1 MCKKANIAIVS
12 NNNDLL
18 ILLDETFNLHKKF
31 NTYTFNSNDLSHI
44 KKNDIKFE
52 IVMMSEDIYEIV
64 IDEIYES
71 TLWKKIHQ
79 NIVLLTH
86 EKSDKNFLDN
96 KKIRPRSVIDLPL
109 SFTSTVKILNSIIR
123 ENSNKLSNIAIGGF
137 TLDVTGRKI
146 TMKNNSEKLTEKETS
161 ILWHLLNKKD
171 SKIPQKNLLKD
182 IWGYDEG
189 IQTRTLETH
198 IYRIRKKLNNI
209 AANKFEIKNLDN
221 SYILKISQF

>member
-1 MCKKANIAIVS
+1 MGKKVNIAIVS

-18 ILLDETFNLHKKF
+18 ILLDETFNLYKKF
-31 NTYTFNSNDLSHI
+31 NTYTFNSSDLNNI

-52 IVMMSEDIYEIV
+52 IVMMSEDVYEVI
-64 IDEIYES
+64 IDEINES
-71 TLWKKIHQ
+71 TSWEEIHQ
-79 NIVLLTH
+79 NLILLID
-86 EKSDKNFLDN
+86 KKKDKNFLDN
-96 KKIRPRSVIDLPL
+96 KEIKPRSIIDLPL
-109 SFTSTVKILNSIIR
+109 SLTSTVKILDSIIR
-123 ENSNKLSNIAIGGF
+123 ENSNKLSNIDIEGF

-209 AANKFEIKNLDN
+209 GANKFKIKNLDN
-221 SYILKISQF
+221 SYILKIS

>member
-1 MCKKANIAIVS
+1 MGKKVNIAIVS

-31 NTYTFNSNDLSHI
+31 NTYTFNSSDLNHI
-44 KKNDIKFE
+44 KKNDINFE
-52 IVMMSEDIYEIV
+52 IMMMSEDVYEII
-64 IDEIYES
+64 IDEINEI
-71 TLWKKIHQ
+71 TLWEEIHQ
-79 NIVLLTH
+79 NLVLLVG
-86 EKSDKNFLDN
+86 ENKDINFLDN
-96 KKIRPRSVIDLPL
+96 REIKPRNIIDLPL
-109 SFTSTVKILNSIIR
+109 NFTSTVKILDSIIR
-123 ENSNKLSNIAIGGF
+123 ENSNKLSNIDIGEF

-146 TMKNNSEKLTEKETS
+146 KMKNNSAKLTEKETS

-189 IQTRTLETH
+189 IKTRTLETH

-209 AANKFEIKNLDN
+209 GANKFEIKNLDN
-221 SYILKISQF
+221 SYILKIS

>member
-1 MCKKANIAIVS
+1 MGKKFNIAIVS

-18 ILLDETFNLHKKF
+18 TLLDETFNLHKKF
-31 NTYTFNSNDLSHI
+31 NTYTFNSSDLNQI
-44 KKNDIKFE
+44 NKNDINFE
-52 IVMMSEDIYEIV
+52 IVMMSEDIYEI
-64 IDEIYES
+64 IINES
-71 TLWKKIHQ
+71 ALWEEIHQ
-79 NIVLLTH
+79 NLILLID
-86 EKSDKNFLDN
+86 KKKDKNFLDN
-96 KKIRPRSVIDLPL
+96 KEIKPRSIIELPL
-109 SFTSTVKILNSIIR
+109 SFTSTVKILDLIIR
-123 ENSNKLSNIAIGGF
+123 ENSNKLSNIEIEGF
-137 TLDVTGRKI
+137 TLDVSGRKI

-209 AANKFEIKNLDN
+209 GANKFKIKNLDN
-221 SYILKISQF
+221 SYILKIS

>member
-1 MCKKANIAIVS
+1 MKYTKVLYGKK
-12 NNNDLL
+12 
-18 ILLDETFNLHKKF
+18 
-31 NTYTFNSNDLSHI
+31 
-44 KKNDIKFE
+44 
-52 IVMMSEDIYEIV
+52 
-64 IDEIYES
+64 
-71 TLWKKIHQ
+71 
-79 NIVLLTH
+79 LLTH

>member
-64 IDEIYES
+64 IDEIYEI
-71 TLWKKIHQ
+71 TFWEKIHQ

-86 EKSDKNFLDN
+86 EKKDKNFLDN
-96 KKIRPRSVIDLPL
+96 KKIKPRSVINLPL
-109 SFTSTVKILNSIIR
+109 SFTSTVKILDSIIR
-123 ENSNKLSNIAIGGF
+123 ENSNKLSNIVIGGF
-137 TLDVTGRKI
+137 TLDVIGRKI

-221 SYILKISQF
+221 SYILKIS

>member
-1 MCKKANIAIVS
+1 MSKKANIAIIS

>member
-1 MCKKANIAIVS
+1 MGKKANIAIVS
-12 NNNDLL
+12 NNKDLL
-18 ILLDETFNLHKKF
+18 ILLDETFNLLKKF
-31 NTYTFNSNDLSHI
+31 NTYTFNSSDLNHI

-52 IVMMSEDIYEIV
+52 IIMMSEDVYEII
-64 IDEIYES
+64 IDEINES
-71 TLWKKIHQ
+71 VLWEDIHQ
-79 NIVLLTH
+79 NLILLTD
-86 EKSDKNFLDN
+86 EKKDKKFLDN
-96 KKIRPRSVIDLPL
+96 EKIKPRSVIDLPL
-109 SFTSTVKILNSIIR
+109 NFTSTVKILDSIIR
-123 ENSNKLSNIAIGGF
+123 ENSNKLSNIDIEGF

-171 SKIPQKNLLKD
+171 SKILQKNLLKD

-209 AANKFEIKNLDN
+209 GANKFEIKNLDN
-221 SYILKISQF
+221 SYILKIS

>member
-1 MCKKANIAIVS
+1 MGKKVNIAIVS

-18 ILLDETFNLHKKF
+18 ILLDETFNLYKKF
-31 NTYTFNSNDLSHI
+31 NTYTFNSSDLNNI

-52 IVMMSEDIYEIV
+52 IVMMSEDVYEVI
-64 IDEIYES
+64 IDEINES
-71 TLWKKIHQ
+71 TSWEEIHQ
-79 NIVLLTH
+79 NLILLID
-86 EKSDKNFLDN
+86 KKKDKNFLDN
-96 KKIRPRSVIDLPL
+96 KEIKPRSIIDLPL
-109 SFTSTVKILNSIIR
+109 SLTSTVKILDSIIR
-123 ENSNKLSNIAIGGF
+123 ENSNKLSNIDIDGF
-137 TLDVTGRKI
+137 TLDVMGRKI

-209 AANKFEIKNLDN
+209 GANKFKIKNLDN
-221 SYILKISQF
+221 SYILKIS

>member
-1 MCKKANIAIVS
+1 MSKKANIAIIS

-64 IDEIYES
+64 IDEIYEI
-71 TLWKKIHQ
+71 TFWEKIHQ

-86 EKSDKNFLDN
+86 EKKDKNFLDN
-96 KKIRPRSVIDLPL
+96 KKIKPRSVINLPL
-109 SFTSTVKILNSIIR
+109 SFTSTVKILDSIIR
-123 ENSNKLSNIAIGGF
+123 ENSNKLSNIVIGGF
-137 TLDVTGRKI
+137 TLDVIGRKI

-221 SYILKISQF
+221 SYILKIS

>member
-1 MCKKANIAIVS
+1 MGKKVNIAIVS

-18 ILLDETFNLHKKF
+18 ILLDETFNLYKKF
-31 NTYTFNSNDLSHI
+31 NTYTFNSSDLNNI

-52 IVMMSEDIYEIV
+52 IVMMSEDVYEVI
-64 IDEIYES
+64 IDEINES
-71 TLWKKIHQ
+71 TSWEEIHQ
-79 NIVLLTH
+79 NLILLID
-86 EKSDKNFLDN
+86 KKKDKNFLDN
-96 KKIRPRSVIDLPL
+96 KEIKPRSIIDLPL
-109 SFTSTVKILNSIIR
+109 SLTSTVKILDSIIR
-123 ENSNKLSNIAIGGF
+123 ENSNKLSNIDIEGF

-209 AANKFEIKNLDN
+209 GANKFEIKNLDN
-221 SYILKISQF
+221 SYILKIS

>member
-1 MCKKANIAIVS
+1 MGKKVNIAIVS

-18 ILLDETFNLHKKF
+18 ILLDETFNLYKKF
-31 NTYTFNSNDLSHI
+31 NTYTFNSSDLNNI

-52 IVMMSEDIYEIV
+52 IVMMSEDVYEII
-64 IDEIYES
+64 IDEINES
-71 TLWKKIHQ
+71 ISWEEIHQ
-79 NIVLLTH
+79 NLILLVD
-86 EKSDKNFLDN
+86 KKKDKNFLDN
-96 KKIRPRSVIDLPL
+96 KEIKPRSIIDLPL
-109 SFTSTVKILNSIIR
+109 SFTSTVKILDSIIR
-123 ENSNKLSNIAIGGF
+123 ENSNKLSNIDIEGF

-209 AANKFEIKNLDN
+209 GANKFKIKNLDN
-221 SYILKISQF
+221 SYILKIS